1 MTSAPRYLELTA
13 LLRQQITE
21 GSFALGEKLP
31 PEVELASRFS
41 VSRATLRRA
50 LAELESEGL
59 LERRRRIGTVVISD
73 RPSEHF
79 RMAMRS
85 FPEIMSLTQMSRL
98 EILGSR
104 HVKNG
109 STARLKGRESAT
121 GYWLEIEALRYLI
134 GDPRPVS
141 WLMMYVDGRY
151 AGIQPHL
158 NEAGGAVYQLLEQ
171 TFDLRISR
179 LRQAVGAASCPKV
192 ATRPLGLSP
201 NDPVIELDA
210 ELFVGEDLIEITS
223 AVYDPARFRITSD
236 VLLSGL

>member
-1 MTSAPRYLELTA
+1 MTAAPRYVELTD
-13 LLRQQITE
+13 LLRQQITD

-31 PEVELASRFS
+31 PEIDLAARFS

-50 LAELESEGL
+50 LSELESEGL
-59 LERRRRIGTVVISD
+59 LERRRRVGTVVISD
-73 RPSEHF
+73 QPSEHF

-98 EILGSR
+98 EIVGSR

-109 STARLKGRESAT
+109 STLRLKGRESAT

-158 NEAGGAVYQLLEQ
+158 NEAGGAVYQLLER
-171 TFDLRISR
+171 TFDIRITR
-179 LRQAVGAASCPKV
+179 LRQAVGAVCCPKV
-192 ATRPLGLSP
+192 ATVPLGLSTH
-201 NDPVIELDA
+201 DPVIELDA
-210 ELFVGEDLIEITS
+210 ELFSGDDLIEITS
-223 AVYDPARFRITSD
+223 AIYDPARFRITSD
-236 VLLSGL
+236 VLLSGS